1 MNLRAA
7 SVDSLAMAKQ
17 YRLNQYTV
25 APRAGQ
31 PNGEEANALM
41 DEMTENGWEV
51 HTAHVSYPEVHILW
65 VRDSEEKET
74 KAKAA
79 PQRGRRAGA
88 PNG

>member
-1 MNLRAA
+1 
-7 SVDSLAMAKQ
+7 
-17 YRLNQYTV
+17 
-25 APRAGQ
+25 
-31 PNGEEANALM
+31 M